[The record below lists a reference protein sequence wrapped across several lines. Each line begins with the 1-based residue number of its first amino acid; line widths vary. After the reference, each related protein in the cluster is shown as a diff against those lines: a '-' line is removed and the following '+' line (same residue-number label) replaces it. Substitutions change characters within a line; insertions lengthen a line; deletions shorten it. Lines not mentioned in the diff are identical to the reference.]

1 MNVPALVFPSYVNI
15 KVSGGVYMGGV
26 LGEVVVVVVVVEV
39 FVIFVLIVKVT
50 VFRIGGF
57 NTNV

>member
-1 MNVPALVFPSYVNI
+1 MI
-15 KVSGGVYMGGV
+15 VYTGGV

-39 FVIFVLIVKVT
+39 VVAVVLIVKET